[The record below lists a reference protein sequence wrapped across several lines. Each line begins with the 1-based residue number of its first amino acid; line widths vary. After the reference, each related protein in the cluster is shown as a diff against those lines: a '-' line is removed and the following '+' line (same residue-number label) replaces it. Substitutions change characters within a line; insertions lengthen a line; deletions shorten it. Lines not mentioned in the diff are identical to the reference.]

1 MNKSITPISP
11 LLTRAA
17 LLAALVTALGAAPLA
32 AQARDNSNRVSECHN
47 CGTVISTRTYQK
59 PAESGNGVG
68 IVGGAVIGGLLG
80 NQVGGGS
87 GRKVATVAGAVGG
100 GYAGNEIE
108 KRARSTTVT
117 EVRVRMSDGSV
128 RTFTEAGGGRRHSGA
143 HVKVVK
149 GALVA
154 QG

>member
-1 MNKSITPISP
+1 MNKSTTQISP

-17 LLAALVTALGAAPLA
+17 LLAALVTALGAPFA
-32 AQARDNSNRVSECHN
+32 AQAADYSNRVSECHN

-59 PAESGNGVG
+59 PAASGNGVG

-80 NQVGGGS
+80 NQ
-87 GRKVATVAGAVGG
+87 VGG

-117 EVRVRMSDGSV
+117 EVRVRMSDGAV
-128 RTFTEAGGGRRHSGA
+128 RTFTEAGANGRHAGA

-154 QG
+154 QR

>member
-1 MNKSITPISP
+1 MNQSTTNISS
-11 LLTRAA
+11 LLTRAT
-17 LLAALVTALGAAPLA
+17 LLAALAATLGAAPVA
-32 AQARDNSNRVSECHN
+32 AQASNHSGRAWSCHN
-47 CGTVISTRTYQK
+47 CGTVISARTYQK
-59 PAESGNGVG
+59 PAASGNGVG

-80 NQVGGGS
+80 NQIGGGS
-87 GRKVATVAGAVGG
+87 GRQVATVAGAVGG

-117 EVRVRMSDGSV
+117 DVRVRMSDGSV
-128 RTFTEAGGGRRHSGA
+128 RTFTEAGGARRHSGA
-143 HVKVVK
+143 RVKVVK

>member
-1 MNKSITPISP
+1 MNQSTTNISS

-17 LLAALVTALGAAPLA
+17 LLAALAATFGAAPIA
-32 AQARDNSNRVSECHN
+32 AQAANQSERASNCHN
-47 CGTVISTRTYQK
+47 CGTVISARTYQK
-59 PAESGNGVG
+59 PAASGNGVG

-117 EVRVRMSDGSV
+117 EVRVRMRDGSV
-128 RTFTEAGGGRRHSGA
+128 RTFTEAGGVRRHSGA